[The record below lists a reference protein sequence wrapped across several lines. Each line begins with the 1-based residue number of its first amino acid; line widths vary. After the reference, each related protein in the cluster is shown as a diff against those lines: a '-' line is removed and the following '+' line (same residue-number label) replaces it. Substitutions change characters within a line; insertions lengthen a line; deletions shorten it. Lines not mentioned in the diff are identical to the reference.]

1 MFTKYLSKLF
11 QQRDTFHFFLQEHDI
26 EGQKQNGE
34 KPREN
39 KVIFFW
45 QYYKPSTI
53 CFLFICEYLIKNQ
66 FVTINFMI

>member
-39 KVIFFW
+39 KVIFFG
-45 QYYKPSTI
+45 STI
-53 CFLFICEYLIKNQ
+53 NQVPYAFFLFANIWLKTNS
-66 FVTINFMI
+66 

>member
-11 QQRDTFHFFLQEHDI
+11 QQRNTFHLFFLLQEHDI

-39 KVIFFW
+39 KVKQFG
-45 QYYKPSTI
+45 STI
-53 CFLFICEYLIKNQ
+53 NQ
-66 FVTINFMI
+66 VPDAFF

>member
-39 KVIFFW
+39 KVIF
-45 QYYKPSTI
+45 
-53 CFLFICEYLIKNQ
+53 LAVL
-66 FVTINFMI
+66 